1 MLEHRDGFRC
11 SKMLVSFYHKQVHLL
26 AYDAKILAEY
36 NHRYTKTYN
45 AQRFKAQMY
54 ATDYISNQTI

>member
-1 MLEHRDGFRC
+1 
-11 SKMLVSFYHKQVHLL
+11 MLVSFYHKQVHLL

>member
-1 MLEHRDGFRC
+1 
-11 SKMLVSFYHKQVHLL
+11 MLVSSTIKQVQLL
-26 AYDAKILAEY
+26 AYDTKILAEY

-54 ATDYISNQTI
+54 AIGYVSNQTI